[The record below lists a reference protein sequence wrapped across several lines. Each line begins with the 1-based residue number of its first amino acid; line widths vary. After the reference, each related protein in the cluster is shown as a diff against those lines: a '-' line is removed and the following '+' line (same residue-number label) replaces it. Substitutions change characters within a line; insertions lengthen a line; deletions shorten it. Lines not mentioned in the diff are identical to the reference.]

1 MWAAQ
6 GRGTFL
12 PLRAALTLP
21 LPAAAQHQLSTPG
34 RMLGEE
40 NSREG
45 DSGGEPGKTTMDKHD
60 PLHPHPSSAQDVPPG
75 SVRFKASPQCP
86 PPPSFPARYLAGGG
100 QWQCSGL
107 HAGACCAR
115 RGRSGPISGV
125 ATWDCHRCCLPGRQ
139 WVCPS
144 GSGNGPSLPAP
155 PREKPFLEGS
165 PGPALSSLGP
175 AQWAQGRS
183 AHGWGNPPAPP
194 HEKGRPLQLS
204 PATGTGRGGGEAGTH
219 PPSIFLPFTG
229 KSLQP
234 STPLFIGNPFPS
246 ILPRP
251 CAEGRLLPPL
261 PSSHGGYPSSCP
273 SLPTVHNLGGGT
285 THPPELGSPPP
296 PPCAAPEPA
305 VLTPSPHPGG
315 VAG

>member
-1 MWAAQ
+1 MGNQ
-6 GRGTFL
+6 GRPPWAST
-12 PLRAALTLP
+12 T
-21 LPAAAQHQLSTPG
+21 LSTHTPLQP
-34 RMLGEE
+34 RMCPQARLG
-40 NSREG
+40 S
-45 DSGGEPGKTTMDKHD
+45 KH
-60 PLHPHPSSAQDVPPG
+60 HPSA
-75 SVRFKASPQCP
+75 

-183 AHGWGNPPAPP
+183 AHGWGNPP
-194 HEKGRPLQLS
+194 S
-204 PATGTGRGGGEAGTH
+204 
-219 PPSIFLPFTG
+219 
-229 KSLQP
+229 
-234 STPLFIGNPFPS
+234 STP
-246 ILPRP
+246 
-251 CAEGRLLPPL
+251 
-261 PSSHGGYPSSCP
+261 
-273 SLPTVHNLGGGT
+273 
-285 THPPELGSPPP
+285 
-296 PPCAAPEPA
+296 
-305 VLTPSPHPGG
+305 
-315 VAG
+315 